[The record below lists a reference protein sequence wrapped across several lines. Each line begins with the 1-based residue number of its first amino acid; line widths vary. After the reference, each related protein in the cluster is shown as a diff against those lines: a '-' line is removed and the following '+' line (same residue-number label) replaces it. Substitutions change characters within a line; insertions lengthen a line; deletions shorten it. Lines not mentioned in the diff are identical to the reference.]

1 MFLQFL
7 HLVQTLPRVRELYFQ
22 NNAKKNENDHK
33 SWGCIHAC
41 TCWIETSWLFS
52 FSPCPFLL
60 HVYSLFLSFVISY
73 FRSNSIRSYIILNVS
88 FSSNRRWKVDGW
100 KLLTIMDFVSFSTK
114 SIISFLRILRAFVS
128 LVFYRLDEIR
138 MSESREKSSAI
149 YEVSFGTHGI
159 VQRFSLRKCWNGI
172 KSCCYV
178 LEVLVNFLW

>member
-1 MFLQFL
+1 MDHCNFVSKRYFLFFSKRSFL

-22 NNAKKNENDHK
+22 TAKKNENDHK

-100 KLLTIMDFVSFSTK
+100 KLLTIMDFVHHFFFNQKHYLVPSYPPCVCFPR
-114 SIISFLRILRAFVS
+114 FLSARWNSNVR
-128 LVFYRLDEIR
+128 
-138 MSESREKSSAI
+138 ESREI
-149 YEVSFGTHGI
+149 VRDLWSF
-159 VQRFSLRKCWNGI
+159 FWNTWD
-172 KSCCYV
+172 CATV
-178 LEVLVNFLW
+178 